1 MINKSATKIGMDI
14 YSKPTDSKW
23 YEPLTSNH
31 PQHYLT
37 NILFSLAR
45 RICTIENENVKRKHS
60 KELKS
65 TLLEQKYPKLLKEA
79 STLRAKE
86 IPPEILRQPKTA
98 KMAKLFLSLLHT
110 TPQQSKRFFL

>member
-1 MINKSATKIGMDI
+1 M
-14 YSKPTDSKW
+14 
-23 YEPLTSNH
+23 TSNH

-45 RICTIENENVKRKHS
+45 RICTIENENVKRKHP
-60 KELKS
+60 KELKN

-79 STLRAKE
+79 STLAAKE

-110 TPQQSKRFFL
+110 TPSTQTFFPIGKQSLDNF